1 MILYIGNILSI
12 RGGSVSFIETMNLKL
27 SDRYAIKT
35 VSSIKSKPI
44 RLLHMLFSVYW
55 YRNKCKVVLIDTFST
70 QAFWFAYV
78 VSRLCLF
85 LKLPY
90 ISIIRGGNFL
100 NRMQRSRHFSDKLLR
115 GGSYT
120 IVPSTFLEHNF
131 LLAGYSALYIPNFI
145 ELENYQFKKREI
157 LEPRILWVRA
167 FHVIY
172 NPLLAIE
179 VISILNNPNV
189 HLCMVGSDTDGIR
202 SKVEKR
208 IAALNLENQVLLK
221 GRLLKKEWIELSK
234 SYDIFIN
241 TTTIDNMPVSVIEA
255 MALGLPVVSTN
266 VGGIPYL
273 LEHEKNGLLVASDNP
288 MEMAEAINNLLNNPV
303 IGQQLSFEAR
313 KKVEEFAWEKVKTK
327 WFTVLDKFV
336 EPNI

>member
-1 MILYIGNILSI
+1 MILYIGNILST

-27 SDRYAIKT
+27 GDRYAIKT
-35 VSSIKSKPI
+35 ISSIQSKPI
-44 RLLHMLFSVYW
+44 RLLHMLLSVCW

-70 QAFWFAYV
+70 QAFWFAYA
-78 VSRLCLF
+78 VSRLCLL

-90 ISIIRGGNFL
+90 IPIIRGGNFL
-100 NRMQRSRHFSDKLLR
+100 NRMHRSRYFSDKLLR
-115 GGSYT
+115 GGDYT

-131 LLAGYSALYIPNFI
+131 LLAGYSVLYIPNFI
-145 ELENYQFKKREI
+145 ELENYPFKKREI
-157 LEPRILWVRA
+157 LKPRILWVRA

-179 VISILNNPNV
+179 VISVLNNQHV
-189 HLCMVGSDTDGIR
+189 HLCMVGSDTDGTR

-208 IAALNLENQVLLK
+208 IAALNLENQILLK
-221 GRLLKKEWIELSK
+221 GRLLKKEWVELSK

-273 LEHEKNGLLVASDNP
+273 LEHEKNALLVPSDDP
-288 MEMAEAINNLLNNPV
+288 VEMAEAISKLLNDPA
-303 IGQQLSFEAR
+303 IAQQLSFEAR
-313 KKVEEFAWEKVKTK
+313 KKVEKFAWDKVKIK

-336 EPNI
+336 EPK